1 MEGQAKSAAYLT
13 SIALKSAG
21 RHPWHQVSLRW
32 IHMSGILVVTMSM
45 YCPEVQPGRRHVHEQ
60 HPYYPEVQTP
70 LIVSQRDQRR
80 ACGAVTLQRCTI
92 LQQVSDYR
100 GR

>member
-21 RHPWHQVSLRW
+21 RHPWHQVGLWW

-45 YCPEVQPGRRHVHEQ
+45 SSTCSPSVGRFSGSTQGGSSLLR
-60 HPYYPEVQTP
+60 
-70 LIVSQRDQRR
+70 
-80 ACGAVTLQRCTI
+80 
-92 LQQVSDYR
+92 
-100 GR
+100 